1 MTSDNN
7 TVFDAIVVGSGISGG
22 WAAKELTERG
32 LKVLLLE
39 RGRNVRHRVDYPTD
53 GKAPWQMPYAGQV
66 PEAKVARDYPVQKDC
81 YAFSDYTKHF
91 FVNDRENP
99 YETTAGNPFAWIR
112 GYHLGGRSLTWHR
125 QSYRL
130 SELDFE
136 ANSRDGHGVDWPIRY
151 SDIAPW
157 YDHVETFAGISGS
170 RENLP
175 QLPDGKFQPPFQLH
189 CVEKAM
195 KKKLESAFPDRR
207 LIIGRTAHLTAPTA
221 EQTALGRARCM
232 NRLECQRGCR
242 FGAYFSSLSAT
253 LPAANRTGNL
263 TTITDAV
270 VDSVMYDAT
279 SERASGVRVV
289 DAHTLE
295 RRAYGGRLVFLC
307 ASTLASTQIL
317 LNSRSEQFPNGLANV
332 SGMLG
337 RNLMDHV
344 GGVRVTGTVPGFED
358 TYEKGRRATDLY
370 VPRFRNVDERDE
382 RFLRGFGFQGGAY
395 RDDWRRGTGTAGLGV
410 AFKEQLQKPGPWRFG
425 MGGFG
430 EMLPDARNR
439 VWLDSKRK
447 DRWGIPILH
456 VECKLRDN
464 ELAMFDAMASDGK
477 ETLEA
482 AGLTDVNAT
491 KDIAPPGLMI
501 HEMGTARMGH
511 DPATSVLNKFSQ
523 AHDVSNLFVT
533 DGAAMT
539 SSACQNPSLTY
550 MALTARAAAAAADM
564 LKEGRI

>member
-1 MTSDNN
+1 MTSDDN
-7 TVFDAIVVGSGISGG
+7 TVFDAIVVGSGMSGG

-39 RGRNVRHRVDYPTD
+39 RGRNVTHRVDYPTD
-53 GKAPWQMPYAGQV
+53 GKPPWEMPYGGQV
-66 PEAKVARDYPVQKDC
+66 PEAEVARDYPVQKDC

-99 YETTAGNPFAWIR
+99 YETTTGNPFAWIR

-130 SELDFE
+130 SDLDFE

-189 CVEKAM
+189 CVERAM
-195 KKKLESAFPDRR
+195 KKKLEAAFPDRR

-263 TTITDAV
+263 TTVTDAV
-270 VDSVMYDAT
+270 VDSLVYDAG
-279 SERASGVRVV
+279 SERVTGVQVV

-295 RRAYGGRLVFLC
+295 RRTHRGRLVFLC

-317 LNSRSEQFPNGLANV
+317 LNSRSEQFPNGLANG

-344 GGVRVTGTVPGFED
+344 GGVRATGTVPGFED

-395 RDDWRRGTGTAGLGV
+395 RDDWRRGTGTAGIGE

-425 MGGFG
+425 MSGFG

-456 VECKLRDN
+456 IECKLRDN
-464 ELAMFDAMASDGK
+464 EMAIFDAMASDGK

-482 AGLTDVNAT
+482 AGLTDVNVASN
-491 KDIAPPGLMI
+491 IAPPGLMI

-511 DPATSVLNKFSQ
+511 DPGTSVLNKFNQ